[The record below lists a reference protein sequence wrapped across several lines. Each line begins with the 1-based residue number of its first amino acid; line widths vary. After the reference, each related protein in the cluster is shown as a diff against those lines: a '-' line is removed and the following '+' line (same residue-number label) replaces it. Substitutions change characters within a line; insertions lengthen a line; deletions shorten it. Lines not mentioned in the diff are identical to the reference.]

1 MYMDRAIW
9 KRIGRALI
17 VILGII
23 SLILAIIYVT
33 PLVYPFIIGWM
44 LAFAINPIVNV
55 MNRKLKVPR
64 WLGVAITLLLFVA
77 SMLTIVSALV
87 TRIVVEIIHLSKSLD
102 STIVWWRDQFERIV
116 ASPEIQG
123 FIEKLNAFYQNNPN
137 YQQTINT
144 RISDTANVLAK
155 TSSTIINDFL
165 IGIVNL
171 ISSLPNIAT
180 ITLVVLLAAFF
191 IGKDWYRHLDKMG
204 DWIPSGIRKTTTVV
218 WNDLLK
224 ALFGYLRAQFIMIS
238 ITMVVVTIGL
248 LILGVNYA
256 ITIGMLIGLVDL
268 LPYLGVGAAMI
279 PWIAYT
285 FIYGDLSLGI
295 GLSVLYGVI
304 LVVRSML
311 EPKVLASSVGL
322 APLPT
327 LIAMYVGL
335 KLFGVLG
342 LIIGPVSLVILST
355 IHRANVFRDLYG
367 YVVKGAKAPPKS
379 P

>member
-1 MYMDRAIW
+1 MDRAIW

-367 YVVKGAKAPPKS
+367 YVVKGAKTPPKS

>member
-1 MYMDRAIW
+1 MDRAIW

-204 DWIPSGIRKTTTVV
+204 DWIPTGIRSTTTVV